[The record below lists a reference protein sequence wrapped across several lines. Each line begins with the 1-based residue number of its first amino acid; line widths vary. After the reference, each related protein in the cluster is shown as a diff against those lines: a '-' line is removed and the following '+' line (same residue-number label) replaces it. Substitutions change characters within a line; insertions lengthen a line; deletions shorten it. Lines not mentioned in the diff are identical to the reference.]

1 MRMCVCAKARN
12 ASEMENERNIRK
24 RKWRQVSTLWSGF
37 SFKTE
42 LHNCTHTEW
51 TCYTSKR
58 TRQSRRIQFSRTLQC
73 GFPHLKGNFFTQ
85 KFNFPSFFPR
95 CCCSLF
101 VSILY
106 SWLLLPLHTQC
117 CFFFFF
123 CALLRLFFLS
133 FSLSLLMMVVAVVFV
148 ARVKVSTQ
156 RKPAVEVFERIL
168 HKTANLYFS
177 CSRNIVTQFSF
188 WSSSRSLQNVVHIL
202 GILFFFPFQ
211 CARNLHEFRNRLFGF
226 SFSYSRGVL
235 TRRRNS
241 NSLSCGQ

>member
-1 MRMCVCAKARN
+1 MR
-12 ASEMENERNIRK
+12 
-24 RKWRQVSTLWSGF
+24 F
-37 SFKTE
+37 SALKGKF
-42 LHNCTHTEW
+42 LHT
-51 TCYTSKR
+51 K
-58 TRQSRRIQFSRTLQC
+58 IQFSII
-73 GFPHLKGNFFTQ
+73 F
-85 KFNFPSFFPR
+85 SA
-95 CCCSLF
+95 
-101 VSILY
+101 
-106 SWLLLPLHTQC
+106 LLLFLVRLNSLQLVVITITHSM
-117 CFFFFF
+117 
-123 CALLRLFFLS
+123 LFFLLLLCAAS
-133 FSLSLLMMVVAVVFV
+133 FVLSFIFSLSLLMMVVAVVFV

-156 RKPAVEVFERIL
+156 RKPAVDVFERIL

-226 SFSYSRGVL
+226 SFSYSREVL